1 MEKPRPVKRSQF
13 TVTSEP
19 REPLSAGGPLANA
32 AEWRGADSA
41 GLWPRTAGLLH
52 LRHERPGARNVSA
65 NLTLEVA
72 VRVPLFTC
80 RESSPP
86 VRVFFKPCG
95 GVFDELDVNLLR
107 EN

>member
-13 TVTSEP
+13 TVTSES